1 MYPIPNHSLLPWNW
15 SIETSTT
22 SEKVGMEQRKMPI
35 KYLWMKEKN
44 IPNTIS
50 YLELLMTTMQ
60 IKSNFWA
67 GHQYEMQKSRDGGRN
82 AYKIFKSLVEEVN
95 IPNTISYVELFMA
108 TMTFMKMKNNS
119 SALRSSLVHFPAQAS
134 KN

>member
-1 MYPIPNHSLLPWNW
+1 
-15 SIETSTT
+15 
-22 SEKVGMEQRKMPI
+22 
-35 KYLWMKEKN
+35 MKLKNRNQHNIWKSWDGAEKN
-44 IPNTIS
+44 AYKIFMDEGEKHS
-50 YLELLMTTMQ
+50 
-60 IKSNFWA
+60 KHNFWA

-108 TMTFMKMKNNS
+108 TMSFMKMKNNS